1 MKIMLIT
8 SLASSFLQFR
18 KELIRH
24 NVDSGRVVQVVAP
37 DFSSGEISIM
47 ESLGCECFPYRCS
60 RGSINPLGDLVAL
73 YDLFRT
79 IRINKPDVV
88 LSYFAKPVVYGSIAA
103 KLAGTPRVVAMLEGL
118 GYAFTPQPGSKSL
131 GRGVVRSLQCALYS
145 LAFRFIDRL
154 IVLNRDDL
162 LDLKRLT
169 SIPAHCEL
177 EVFGP
182 IGLDLERLRFAP
194 IDKSAPTRFIFIGRL
209 LHDKGVLEFLEA
221 ASIVKRRFPSATF
234 VILGDV
240 DVSNPA
246 SIGRD
251 VVEAFVQEGVVEHKG
266 FVSNVAEELALS
278 HVFVLPSYR
287 EGYPRSTQE
296 AMAVGRAVIT
306 TDTAGCR
313 ETVVNGRNG
322 FLIPL
327 FDVGELA
334 RKMEFFILNPR
345 AVQTMGMES
354 YNMAIADF
362 DAHKISR
369 RLTMSMLGDL
379 I

>member
-1 MKIMLIT
+1 M
-8 SLASSFLQFR
+8 
-18 KELIRH
+18 
-24 NVDSGRVVQVVAP
+24 
-37 DFSSGEISIM
+37 
-47 ESLGCECFPYRCS
+47 
-60 RGSINPLGDLVAL
+60 
-73 YDLFRT
+73 
-79 IRINKPDVV
+79 
-88 LSYFAKPVVYGSIAA
+88 
-103 KLAGTPRVVAMLEGL
+103 
-118 GYAFTPQPGSKSL
+118 
-131 GRGVVRSLQCALYS
+131 
-145 LAFRFIDRL
+145 
-154 IVLNRDDL
+154 
-162 LDLKRLT
+162 
-169 SIPAHCEL
+169 
-177 EVFGP
+177 
-182 IGLDLERLRFAP
+182 
-194 IDKSAPTRFIFIGRL
+194 
-209 LHDKGVLEFLEA
+209 
-221 ASIVKRRFPSATF
+221 
-234 VILGDV
+234 
-240 DVSNPA
+240 
-246 SIGRD
+246 
-251 VVEAFVQEGVVEHKG
+251 VEAFVQEGVVEHKG